1 MREAVYNYMR
11 SHQGV
16 TLIELI
22 ITIVILGITLASIMS
37 ILSSGFSRS
46 ADPLWQSKAV
56 ELMQAY
62 MDEIIAMRFDGTTP
76 LGGGAIAGPCTISSD
91 GQARTAFDDVDDY
104 NGLDEQPP
112 MLISGVTLNQ
122 YYSDY
127 RVQINVA
134 CAGTEVGLP
143 SNDFAKRITIT
154 VTGPSSDQL
163 QLAAYKGNF

>member
-1 MREAVYNYMR
+1 MREAAYNNMR

-62 MDEIIAMRFDGTTP
+62 MD
-76 LGGGAIAGPCTISSD
+76 
-91 GQARTAFDDVDDY
+91 
-104 NGLDEQPP
+104 
-112 MLISGVTLNQ
+112 
-122 YYSDY
+122 
-127 RVQINVA
+127 
-134 CAGTEVGLP
+134 
-143 SNDFAKRITIT
+143 
-154 VTGPSSDQL
+154 
-163 QLAAYKGNF
+163 